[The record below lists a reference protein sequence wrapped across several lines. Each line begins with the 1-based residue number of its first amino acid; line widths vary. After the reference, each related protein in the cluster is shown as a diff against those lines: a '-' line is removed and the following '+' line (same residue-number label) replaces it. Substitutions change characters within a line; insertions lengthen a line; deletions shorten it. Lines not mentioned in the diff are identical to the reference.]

1 MSKESRTAKLRLLYI
16 EYIYIVKEFAVAEK
30 TWNWYLHLQ
39 GLMKMIKQYAK
50 CSRLYLQEMLSLPD
64 ANTWLN
70 KQFEDGIMLYDVQTD
85 FRQDF
90 GPTSL

>member
-1 MSKESRTAKLRLLYI
+1 
-16 EYIYIVKEFAVAEK
+16 
-30 TWNWYLHLQ
+30 
-39 GLMKMIKQYAK
+39 MKMIKQYAK
-50 CSRLYLQEMLSLPD
+50 CSRLYLHEMLSLSD